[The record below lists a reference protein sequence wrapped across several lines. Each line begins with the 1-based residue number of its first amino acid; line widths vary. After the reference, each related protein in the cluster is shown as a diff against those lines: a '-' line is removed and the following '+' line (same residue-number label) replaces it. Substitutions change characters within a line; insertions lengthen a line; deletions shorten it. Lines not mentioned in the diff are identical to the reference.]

1 MIKRVKNF
9 FSFVQSPS
17 GLIIFLRIGFWL
29 ILVSFLLRFFSLPK
43 IFWALEKFPP
53 KHINLP
59 PRKLVDFTSFWLERN
74 FWILKPSCLK
84 RSLVLYRYLN
94 AQALPVKF
102 YLGVKKENDQLK
114 GHCWLTLD
122 NQYLLPEEE
131 PGWKVIYCYPEDR
144 KKAPEKNL
152 LKIID

>member
-94 AQALPVKF
+94 AQALLVKF